1 MNSAEIIPPMVAGA
15 HSRESTQVRTDANG
29 ITNIIRTVFGSTS
42 RFQDIVSVLAVVVI
56 IVQGVLLYRAY
67 SHSTTQ
73 AWLADYDLNHFE
85 AGPFARLQSKVD
97 TQAALLR
104 AFGPQNCKR

>member
-1 MNSAEIIPPMVAGA
+1 MNNAEETPPMVAGA
-15 HSRESTQVRTDANG
+15 HSSESTQVRTESNG

-42 RFQDIVSVLAVVVI
+42 RFQDIVAVLALVVI
-56 IVQGVLLYRAY
+56 IGQAVLLYRAY
-67 SHSTTQ
+67 THSTTQ
-73 AWLADYDLNHFE
+73 GWLADYDLNHFE